1 MKLGTAI
8 FIIFAVQMVLWPLD
22 LWLTIFQRLTFVA
35 AVIAVLYFPWFKP
48 MQDREAIP
56 IWQENI
62 ATLEPECAEQRRLYG
77 DKKPPWPDLDRCK
90 SLQGNNDALAEAQ
103 KGAWW

>member
-1 MKLGTAI
+1 
-8 FIIFAVQMVLWPLD
+8 VQMVHWPLD

-35 AVIAVLYFPWFKP
+35 AVIAALYFLWFKP

-62 ATLEPECAEQRRLYG
+62 ATLEPQCAAQRRAGGWQWRDY
-77 DKKPPWPDLDRCK
+77 DRCK
-90 SLQGNNDALAEAQ
+90 QLQGNKDALAEAQ
-103 KGAWW
+103 KGSW